1 MEDVGVLGGGVV
13 APDGHVTDVID
24 SLSGLAG
31 KLRFGAVVIQTS
43 QGGEVVVR
51 DVDRVGSSD
60 EGVGVSGVT
69 GDENADVVGGDVV
82 EGLALGGED
91 SPVLGEQIGTLH
103 TRLAGHG
110 ADEEG
115 GVNSVKDLLRIVTD
129 LDIHEIAE
137 GAVVKLHD
145 DALKGFEGRGDLEKA
160 KLDRSVSEQRTG
172 SNAEQ
177 QAVANLASSS
187 GDGNLDWGLGHG
199 SLLESPR

>member
-31 KLRFGAVVIQTS
+31 KLCLGAVVIQTS

-60 EGVGVSGVT
+60 EGVGVSGVA
-69 GDENADVVGGDVV
+69 GDENADVVGGNVV

-103 TRLAGHG
+103 TRFAGHG

-115 GVNSVKDLLRIVTD
+115 GVNSVKDLLWIVTD

-172 SNAEQ
+172 SDTEQ

-187 GDGNLDWGLGHG
+187 GDGNLDGGLGHG